1 MGDDALHQQSG
12 PTYPQSIIL
21 PAMPLEIV
29 QMTLGPASTNC
40 YIIAE
45 SGNTDAVVIDPS
57 WDGHLILEQAQKKNW
72 RITNIWL
79 THAHFDHFGGS
90 AAVADGS
97 SPPPPVALH
106 AQDYRL
112 WRAGGGGAQYGLQFD
127 PGPEPT
133 IDLTPGQKL
142 YVGEIE
148 FEVRFA
154 PGHTPG
160 HVIFYCAAEKLMF
173 CGDVIF
179 QMSIGR
185 TDLPLS
191 DPATLIES
199 IHREVLS
206 LPNDTRLLPGHGPE
220 TTVGQERQFNPFL
233 QE

>member
-1 MGDDALHQQSG
+1 MA
-12 PTYPQSIIL
+12 
-21 PAMPLEIV
+21 LEIV
-29 QMTLGPASTNC
+29 QFTLGPAQTNAYLISSTG
-40 YIIAE
+40 
-45 SGNTDAVVIDPS
+45 GNEAVCIDPA
-57 WDGHLILEQAQKKNW
+57 WDGDLILDAATQRGW

-79 THAHFDHFGGS
+79 THAHFDHFGGA

-106 AQDYRL
+106 PEDYWL
-112 WRAGGGGAQYGLQFD
+112 WRDNGGASKYGLSFD

-133 IDLTPGQKL
+133 IELQHGQRL
-142 YVGEIE
+142 YLGEIE
-148 FEVRFA
+148 FEVRYA

-160 HVIFYCAAEKLMF
+160 HVMFYCPSEKLMF

-185 TDLPLS
+185 TDLPRA
-191 DPATLIES
+191 DHRTLIES

-206 LPNDTRLLPGHGPE
+206 LPDETRLLPGHGPE
-220 TTVGQERQFNPFL
+220 TTVGQEREFNPFL

>member
-1 MGDDALHQQSG
+1 M
-12 PTYPQSIIL
+12 T
-21 PAMPLEIV
+21 LEIV
-29 QMTLGPASTNC
+29 KMTLGPAQTNT
-40 YIIAE
+40 YIVAE
-45 SGNTDAVVIDPS
+45 SGNPDAVVIDPS
-57 WDGHLILEQAQKKNW
+57 WDGHLILQAAQQRGW

-106 AQDYRL
+106 PEDYVL
-112 WRAGGGGAQYGLQFD
+112 WRAGGGATQFGLQMD

-133 IDLTPGQKL
+133 IDLLPGMVL
-142 YVGEIE
+142 RVGHAELQ
-148 FEVRFA
+148 VRFA

-160 HVIFYCAAEKLMF
+160 HVMLYCASEKLMF

-185 TDLPLS
+185 TDFPRS
-191 DPATLIES
+191 DHATLIES

-206 LPNDTRLLPGHGPE
+206 LPDETRLLPGHGPE
-220 TTVGQERQFNPFL
+220 TTVGQERQYNPFL

>member
-1 MGDDALHQQSG
+1 
-12 PTYPQSIIL
+12 
-21 PAMPLEIV
+21 MPLEIV

-45 SGNTDAVVIDPS
+45 NGNKDAVVIDPS
-57 WDGHLILEQAQKKNW
+57 WDGHLILEAAQKKNW

-160 HVIFYCAAEKLMF
+160 HVMFYCASEKLMF

-185 TDLPLS
+185 TDLPLA
-191 DPATLIES
+191 DHATLIES